1 MNRVLVQLKD
11 RSCLLSG
18 SAIVELEDGTVKVY
32 GQNMLIGI
40 FTRECL
46 EYIYMTEEKAK

>member
-1 MNRVLVQLKD
+1 ML
-11 RSCLLSG
+11 CG
-18 SAIVELEDGTVKVY
+18 SAIVELENGTIKVY

-46 EYIYMTEEKAK
+46 EYIYMTEEKEKTR